1 MKNKT
6 TLLSIGSGGMN
17 ILNDIKTIDD
27 NFDFLYINKI
37 DNEAIEQG
45 LTPIFENIDEE
56 QKIILDDEIEAK
68 LSETLKDIQKI
79 NIIITLGGQISTEA
93 PKILKYIINN
103 LNIDIN
109 IYATTP
115 FDFEEK
121 TVIKRASDTLK
132 KIKQLNSDI
141 SLFDNNILLKK
152 ATSLKMDELFKTL
165 SKDIYTKIVSKG

>member
-1 MKNKT
+1 MKTKI

-45 LTPIFENIDEE
+45 LTPIFENIDED
-56 QKIILDDEIEAK
+56 QKIILDDDIEVK
-68 LSETLKDIQKI
+68 LSKTLKDVQK
-79 NIIITLGGQISTEA
+79 
-93 PKILKYIINN
+93 

-115 FDFEEK
+115 FDFEDEII
-121 TVIKRASDTLK
+121 IKRASDTLK